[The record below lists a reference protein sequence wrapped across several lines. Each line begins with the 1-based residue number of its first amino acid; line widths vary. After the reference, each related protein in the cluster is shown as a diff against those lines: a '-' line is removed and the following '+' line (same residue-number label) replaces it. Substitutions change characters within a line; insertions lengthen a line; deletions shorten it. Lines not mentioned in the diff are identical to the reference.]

1 MEDVLARPQVSRRTL
16 RDLLEAESLQRKR
29 AQAKRREARSLGMPP
44 RPLTRLRKLCLAL
57 PEAHEVEAWGEPT
70 FRVRNKMFA
79 MYASGSTHHGGGR
92 HSAWCKSAHVNQELL
107 IRSAPTRFF
116 CPPYVG
122 PSGWVG
128 VYLDD
133 VCDWD
138 ELNDILREAY
148 RLAAPKKLAVALGPD

>member
-1 MEDVLARPQVSRRTL
+1 MLARPQVSGRTL
-16 RDLLEAESLQRKR
+16 RDLLEAESLEGKR

-70 FRVRNKMFA
+70 FRVRNKIFA
-79 MYASGSTHHGGGR
+79 MYASGSNHHGGGR
-92 HSAWCKSAHVNQELL
+92 HSAWCKSTHVNQELL

-116 CPPYVG
+116 SPPYVG
-122 PSGWVG
+122 PSGWIG

-133 VCDWD
+133 VCDWA